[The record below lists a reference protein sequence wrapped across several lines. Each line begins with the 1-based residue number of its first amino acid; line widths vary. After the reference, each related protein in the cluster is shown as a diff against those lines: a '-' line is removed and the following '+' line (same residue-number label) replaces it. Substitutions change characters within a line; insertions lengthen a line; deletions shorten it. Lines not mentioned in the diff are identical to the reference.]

1 MDYNESS
8 SIHSGLYKSGYLTQ
22 RGFQKEEGEEEK
34 QEKEEEEE
42 SRTYFVLHGSRI
54 NSFVRER
61 LARVAQSCYQ
71 DQQCTVGDFLHDGV
85 HLPHA
90 PSAVTDLC

>member
-22 RGFQKEEGEEEK
+22 RGFQKEDDEEEGGIPHVFCAPRQQNK
-34 QEKEEEEE
+34 Q
-42 SRTYFVLHGSRI
+42 LC
-54 NSFVRER
+54 VRER
-61 LARVAQSCYQ
+61 LARVAQSRYQ